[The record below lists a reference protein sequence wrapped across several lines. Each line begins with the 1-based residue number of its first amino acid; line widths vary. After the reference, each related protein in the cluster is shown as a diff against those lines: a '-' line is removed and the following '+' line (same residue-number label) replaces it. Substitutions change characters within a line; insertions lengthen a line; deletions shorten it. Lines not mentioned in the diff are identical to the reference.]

1 MLSFM
6 LLAMGV
12 VGANAEKIYADLS
25 KYGDKWDGTDVTFTW
40 TAPWGNQLGPNLTEI
55 GLPKG
60 DLRNWQKLVVVVD
73 ELTNCDFFRV
83 LVYSGSD
90 SNHSNTLKCDKT
102 GLNEF
107 TLSGNVDF
115 LENVTRICLSG
126 SNTDDSHKDNWSS
139 SEPGTFKVK
148 EVYLERP
155 DVVYIEASSI
165 YEAPTG
171 TTDIKLLEGTEGNW
185 ANTVIYPKELAVQGA
200 AFGNGDGSNEST
212 HVNIDGYD
220 YIHFEVTSATNNTAG
235 LRVWIWDDVKK
246 TVVTLYAKPIADY
259 ATATWTEAS
268 KINSAGT
275 YVAKISGYK
284 YLKGVKAA
292 NDWGSSAAIV
302 SMAYVSKGDAPVPY
316 TDTHKYALIGE
327 SLGSATLTDALADA
341 SAIYYD
347 AKGVF
352 GNGIELTPANPNAL
366 FNANADILTNEQNVI
381 VDGTCANLVLTDGH
395 PFKAPTDFT
404 ATAATYT
411 TTIKDAGTLCL
422 PFAAAIPESVK
433 AYTLTYTSGDKA
445 EATEVEETI
454 TANTPVLLNGSGS
467 ATFTG
472 SGTVAADAAN
482 TAGAL
487 TGVFETTAVPAGS
500 YVLQNQEDGIGFYK
514 VAEGSAIN
522 AKPFRA
528 YLTATSGARSLKI
541 SFSGTTGVQTIAAEA
556 QQNSEVYDL
565 QGRRVA
571 QPVKGLYIVN
581 GKKMMV
587 K

>member
-1 MLSFM
+1 
-6 LLAMGV
+6 
-12 VGANAEKIYADLS
+12 
-25 KYGDKWDGTDVTFTW
+25 
-40 TAPWGNQLGPNLTEI
+40 
-55 GLPKG
+55 
-60 DLRNWQKLVVVVD
+60 
-73 ELTNCDFFRV
+73 
-83 LVYSGSD
+83 
-90 SNHSNTLKCDKT
+90 
-102 GLNEF
+102 
-107 TLSGNVDF
+107 
-115 LENVTRICLSG
+115 
-126 SNTDDSHKDNWSS
+126 
-139 SEPGTFKVK
+139 
-148 EVYLERP
+148 
-155 DVVYIEASSI
+155 
-165 YEAPTG
+165 
-171 TTDIKLLEGTEGNW
+171 
-185 ANTVIYPKELAVQGA
+185 
-200 AFGNGDGSNEST
+200 
-212 HVNIDGYD
+212 
-220 YIHFEVTSATNNTAG
+220 
-235 LRVWIWDDVKK
+235 
-246 TVVTLYAKPIADY
+246 
-259 ATATWTEAS
+259 
-268 KINSAGT
+268 
-275 YVAKISGYK
+275 
-284 YLKGVKAA
+284 
-292 NDWGSSAAIV
+292 
-302 SMAYVSKGDAPVPY
+302 MAYVSKGDAPVPY